1 MLIHRVQRLQQVLA
15 LVERVVEIAFEEAG
29 IKLEAGFAGT
39 SRMMGIT
46 KANEQKSE
54 EIVLNFSE
62 PVRVRILLLRRVASQ
77 GAILNEETPGD

>member
-1 MLIHRVQRLQQVLA
+1 
-15 LVERVVEIAFEEAG
+15 
-29 IKLEAGFAGT
+29 
-39 SRMMGIT
+39 MMGIT